1 MTGMTPAG
9 VKMAE
14 LAIDGLTA
22 QGQTNLWDG
31 LHEGLEA
38 LKDDSGRMKALLLL
52 TDGQPN
58 INPPRGIVPMFQH
71 YKEVCQNQQPM
82 IHSA

>member
-9 VKMAE
+9 MKMAE

-38 LKDDSGRMKALLLL
+38 LDESGRMKALLLL

-58 INPPRGIVPMFQH
+58 INPPRGTVPMFQH
-71 YKEVCQNQQPM
+71 YKEVKQSYAKTSNL
-82 IHSA
+82 